1 MGVRKKLLK
10 GEDVPNNQEKKMA
23 DFQEEERRGGSS
35 EEGSSEEEDQ
45 REEAQH
51 VCGLSVLQKG
61 LDLAI
66 VGLVAMVVFPLCW
79 ASWGVGLGSA
89 AAAAAAWFF
98 LLGVAAW
105 FIL

>member
-23 DFQEEERRGGSS
+23 DFQEEDRRGGGS

-61 LDLAI
+61 LDLAS
-66 VGLVAMVVFPLCW
+66 VGLVVAIVVFPLCW
-79 ASWGVGLGSA
+79 ASWGVGLGT

-98 LLGVAAW
+98 FLGVAAW